1 MTVAL
6 LELTK
11 RHADIVPLKPP
22 VDPATLTYKQFLE
35 APDWR
40 RIPAYADVTEAQF
53 LDHHWQAKHSIT
65 RPDKLLKALQ
75 GLVSEEFI
83 RDATAGFAR
92 APMSVRVSRKSLPE
106 CTQASPSRATILSRR
121 PT

>member
-1 MTVAL
+1 MTVSL
-6 LELTK
+6 IELTK
-11 RHADIVPLKPP
+11 RAADIVHLKPR
-22 VDPATLTYKQFLE
+22 VDPATLTYKAMQE

-53 LDHHWQAKHSIT
+53 LDHRWQAKKSIT
-65 RPDKLLKALQ
+65 RPDKLLEALR

-92 APMSVRVSRKSLPE
+92 APMSVRVSP
-106 CTQASPSRATILSRR
+106 
-121 PT
+121 